1 MACDPQSTA
10 PTDAPTI
17 PAPRRRPTEGSST
30 TTRCRPGRSRTT
42 LTTDSK
48 GRARSCRV
56 CREALHEGLNWTP
69 RYIAGRAWCIANGTI
84 CSPCERAAALVRS
97 SKVARRFTHAK
108 YQARRR
114 GHAWGLSF
122 KTFAR
127 LLAQPCAYCAGPLSP
142 YGTGLDRL
150 RNELGYRAGNVVPA
164 CAACHR
170 LRGFGLSPSEV
181 KLVLSHR
188 AQGAHAGAV
197 A

>member
-1 MACDPQSTA
+1 MSTA
-10 PTDAPTI
+10 PTDDPTVTAP
-17 PAPRRRPTEGSST
+17 
-30 TTRCRPGRSRTT
+30 RCRPGRRTT
-42 LTTDSK
+42 LTMDCK

-56 CREALHEGLNWTP
+56 CREPLHEGLNWTP
-69 RYIAGRAWCIANGTI
+69 RHKADRAWGIANGTI
-84 CSPCERAAALVRS
+84 CSPCERAAALRRS

-127 LLAQPCAYCAGPLSP
+127 LLAQPCAYCHGLLSP

-164 CAACHR
+164 CARCHR
-170 LRGFGLSPSEV
+170 LRGFGLTPAEV
-181 KLVLSHR
+181 RLVLTHR
-188 AQGAHAGAV
+188 AQGAHAEAV